1 MSRIPPTKVASDPEL
16 PSRAD
21 VVIIGGGIVGVA
33 SALSLAER
41 GVKVALCEKSEIAA
55 EQSSR
60 NWGWTRQMGRDEK
73 ELPLIMKSLKLWEG
87 IEQRVGADVG
97 FRKPGA
103 VYLCRNERQ
112 LAAYDGWFDV
122 ARKYEI
128 DTHVIGAKKLPELL
142 PGIAEGSFT
151 AAVHTAGDGCAEPH
165 LAAPAMAEAAR
176 RHGASIMTNCAV
188 RTLESSAGRVS
199 AVVTERG
206 SIACDTVVLAGGA
219 WSRLFGGNLGLN
231 IHQLRVLASTARVEI
246 PESGVAPHMDV
257 GADNFSFRRR
267 TDGGY
272 TIGRRGIAIASIT
285 PDSFRLLRA
294 YAPTFVKNFGEVQ
307 IRFNSQFF
315 KALRTSK
322 HWVKDEIT
330 PFEKVRMLE
339 PKPLSRFN
347 KESVRNAAAAFP
359 AFEHARITHE
369 WSCFMDVTPDAVPL
383 IGPVEKLPGLYLA
396 TGFSGHGFGL
406 GPGAGEL
413 VADIV
418 SNDSPCVDPSPF
430 SPQRFDR

>member
-1 MSRIPPTKVASDPEL
+1 
-16 PSRAD
+16 
-21 VVIIGGGIVGVA
+21 
-33 SALSLAER
+33 
-41 GVKVALCEKSEIAA
+41 
-55 EQSSR
+55 
-60 NWGWTRQMGRDEK
+60 
-73 ELPLIMKSLKLWEG
+73 
-87 IEQRVGADVG
+87 
-97 FRKPGA
+97 
-103 VYLCRNERQ
+103 
-112 LAAYDGWFDV
+112 
-122 ARKYEI
+122 
-128 DTHVIGAKKLPELL
+128 
-142 PGIAEGSFT
+142 
-151 AAVHTAGDGCAEPH
+151 
-165 LAAPAMAEAAR
+165 
-176 RHGASIMTNCAV
+176 
-188 RTLESSAGRVS
+188 
-199 AVVTERG
+199 
-206 SIACDTVVLAGGA
+206 
-219 WSRLFGGNLGLN
+219 
-231 IHQLRVLASTARVEI
+231 
-246 PESGVAPHMDV
+246 
-257 GADNFSFRRR
+257 
-267 TDGGY
+267 
-272 TIGRRGIAIASIT
+272 
-285 PDSFRLLRA
+285 DSFRLLRA

-307 IRFNSQFF
+307 VRFNSQFF